1 MCLRLHLRPQLL
13 RPRFRLAQLPTKRLP
28 FRAHR
33 RLSSASPP
41 QTMAS
46 SRRLLSAP
54 GAAGGSC
61 GERGYGS
68 DLVARSTALPDLV
81 GVGPALLGVGA
92 GAVRGGAVRGGAGKL
107 IAMTAGA

>member
-1 MCLRLHLRPQLL
+1 M
-13 RPRFRLAQLPTKRLP
+13 
-28 FRAHR
+28 
-33 RLSSASPP
+33 SGSAD
-41 QTMAS
+41 
-46 SRRLLSAP
+46 RGKYRGL
-54 GAAGGSC
+54 C

-81 GVGPALLGVGA
+81 GVGPALLGVGLAVLLGVGA

>member
-1 MCLRLHLRPQLL
+1 T
-13 RPRFRLAQLPTKRLP
+13 AAKRLP
-28 FRAHR
+28 CRAQR

-46 SRRLLSAP
+46 SRRLLSFAAA
-54 GAAGGSC
+54 GAAGGLC

-68 DLVARSTALPDLV
+68 DLVAPSTALPDLV
-81 GVGPALLGVGA
+81 GVGPALLGVCLAVLLGVGA
-92 GAVRGGAVRGGAGKL
+92 GAVRGGAGKL

>member
-13 RPRFRLAQLPTKRLP
+13 RLRFRLAQLPTKRLP
-28 FRAHR
+28 CRAQR

-46 SRRLLSAP
+46 SRRLLSFAAA
-54 GAAGGSC
+54 GAAGGLC

-92 GAVRGGAVRGGAGKL
+92 GAVRGGAGKL